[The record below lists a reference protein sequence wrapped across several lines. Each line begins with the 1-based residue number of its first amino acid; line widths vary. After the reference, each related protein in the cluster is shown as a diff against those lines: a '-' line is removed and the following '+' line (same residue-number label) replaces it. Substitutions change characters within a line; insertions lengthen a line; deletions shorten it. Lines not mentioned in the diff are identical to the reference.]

1 MSYLSPIPSHWIHS
15 VHPSTNLASRA
26 ASPDHPR
33 GVRPTNNTNS
43 TLTNSN
49 SNEHQLRDNAIERSN
64 RFNSRSAHLPFRG
77 VYHQRNRLVRAIHSK
92 PPVATTVDAD
102 EVSDEEIALDN
113 RVSIIGSCWKVKVE
127 RETLHVRLACRVLF
141 SRSRSRKVSSER
153 LFFLYCTQ
161 ISYQR
166 SGQAHI
172 SRTRVEAGISS
183 RLASWRSLSLFLWNS
198 NLLSFCRSAL
208 FPLSN
213 SPPLEIC
220 DR

>member
-43 TLTNSN
+43 TITN

-113 RVSIIGSCWKVKVE
+113 RVSIIGPRWQFKVE
-127 RETLHVRLACRVLF
+127 GDTLQSAARLACGVLF
-141 SRSRSRKVSSER
+141 SRSRSRKVSLDR
-153 LFFLYCTQ
+153 
-161 ISYQR
+161 
-166 SGQAHI
+166 
-172 SRTRVEAGISS
+172 
-183 RLASWRSLSLFLWNS
+183 
-198 NLLSFCRSAL
+198 AL
-208 FPLSN
+208 FRYC
-213 SPPLEIC
+213 I
-220 DR
+220 